1 VSTVSI
7 NGSTPVGTGA
17 SSEFRWRGAQALGR
31 VYALNERC
39 IELLCQLSRTERERT
54 ILAII
59 NQHRIL
65 WRGLST
71 TARRYAA
78 SMPFLLV
85 DARFQDADW
94 WRWAKVPRAGRMRK
108 MGPQAA
114 FSGKVAGELMREAL
128 MLAWSTVGIDRG
140 AASVLLGM
148 TPAVSSLIGDLS
160 PQDVER
166 IAASNS
172 RYLRPRW
179 EDFPVFWGKL
189 LTAAR
194 DADEG
199 ALHEVRLHG
208 IQLLGS
214 ELLPL
219 LDGRSK

>member
-1 VSTVSI
+1 MSNVSTGGDSP
-7 NGSTPVGTGA
+7 TGTEA
-17 SSEFRWRGAQALGR
+17 PSEFRWRGAQALGR
-31 VYALNERC
+31 VYALNDRC
-39 IELLCQLSRTERERT
+39 IELLCQLSRAERERT
-54 ILAII
+54 ILTIV
-59 NQHRIL
+59 NQHRSL

-94 WRWAKVPRAGRMRK
+94 WRCAKDPRAGRMRK

-114 FSGKVAGELMREAL
+114 FSGKAAGELMREAL
-128 MLAWSTVGIDRG
+128 MLAWSTAAVDRG
-140 AASVLLGM
+140 TASVLLGM
-148 TPAVSSLIGDLS
+148 TPVVCSLIADLS

-179 EDFPVFWGKL
+179 DDLPAFWGKL

-194 DADEG
+194 DADED

-219 LDGRSK
+219 LEGRSV

>member
-1 VSTVSI
+1 VSNVSTKD
-7 NGSTPVGTGA
+7 GSAAGMAA

-39 IELLCQLSRTERERT
+39 IELMCQLSRAERERT
-54 ILAII
+54 LLAIV
-59 NQHRIL
+59 NQYRSL
-65 WRGLST
+65 WRGLSAT
-71 TARRYAA
+71 TLRYAS

-94 WRWAKVPRAGRMRK
+94 WRSAKDPRAGRMRK
-108 MGPQAA
+108 IGPQAA

-128 MLAWSTVGIDRG
+128 MLAWSTVVFDRG
-140 AASVLLGM
+140 TAGVLLGM
-148 TPAVSSLIGDLS
+148 TPAVCSVIAGLS

-166 IAASNS
+166 IAASHS

-208 IQLLGS
+208 LQLLGS

-219 LDGRSK
+219 LDGKSP